1 VHLQVCGIGLGI
13 VSPLPTLT
21 ISVTAPDAKSRV
33 KHITVRVLGPFV
45 KKVGESWASDE
56 SYKGYTLYSPAISTE
71 TYLIDNNGTT
81 VHTWKSSYKP
91 ALSVYLL
98 EDGCILRTAFP
109 KLSTRFWGGGIG
121 GRVERTDWNGSLVW
135 SFDYTTNQYCLHHD
149 AKMLSNGNILMIAW
163 EYKPAAEAIAMG
175 RNPNTL
181 PFGEIWPD
189 HLIEVAP
196 NGSSGGSIVWE
207 WHVWDHLIQDFDPTK
222 ENYGLVKDHPELI
235 DINYGGKV
243 LADWTHTNS
252 VDYNPTYDQILL
264 SVSSFDEIWVIDHS
278 TTTQEAAGHTGGRYG
293 KGGDLLYRWGNP
305 LTYRM
310 GSENDK
316 MLFNQH
322 DAEWINPGFPGGGNI
337 LLFNN
342 GVDRPGED
350 YSSIEEIIP
359 PITSNGSYTRT
370 ADSPYGPTESN
381 WNYTAENP
389 TDFFAINL
397 GSAQRL
403 PNGNTLICQGP
414 QGLFFEVTAE
424 KEVVWQYTNLAPD
437 PIDHQVFKICRYPL
451 DYPGPRFL

>member
-1 VHLQVCGIGLGI
+1 
-13 VSPLPTLT
+13 
-21 ISVTAPDAKSRV
+21 
-33 KHITVRVLGPFV
+33 
-45 KKVGESWASDE
+45 
-56 SYKGYTLYSPAISTE
+56 
-71 TYLIDNNGTT
+71 
-81 VHTWKSSYKP
+81 
-91 ALSVYLL
+91 
-98 EDGCILRTAFP
+98 
-109 KLSTRFWGGGIG
+109 
-121 GRVERTDWNGSLVW
+121 
-135 SFDYTTNQYCLHHD
+135 
-149 AKMLSNGNILMIAW
+149 
-163 EYKPAAEAIAMG
+163 MG

-424 KEVVWQYTNLAPD
+424 KEVVWQYTNLIPD
-437 PIDHQVFKICRYPL
+437 PIDHQVFKIYRYPPG
-451 DYPGPRFL
+451 YPGLRFP